1 MNKAVFQGL
10 IFDIDDQPLGAVTIG
25 DEAFY
30 VLDDD
35 GFLRHIPAVD
45 IDRQVW
51 ESITAQ
57 IAGNEDLL
65 SQQAAKMMGQE
76 DIFTVAVIRNQLENK
91 EKQFND
97 LIKTGIPTDALSYL
111 GMMGFKAIVDHHG
124 EVLSIHQP
132 GIAGQDG
139 EE

>member
-1 MNKAVFQGL
+1 MNKALFQGL
-10 IFDIDDQPLGAVTIG
+10 IFDTDDQPLETVVVG

-35 GFLRHIPAVD
+35 GFMRHIPAMDV
-45 IDRQVW
+45 DRQVW
-51 ESITAQ
+51 DVITAH
-57 IAGNEDLL
+57 IDGNEEML

-91 EKQFND
+91 EKQFQD
-97 LIKTGIPTDALSYL
+97 LSKSGIPEDARSYL

-124 EVLSIHQP
+124 EVLNVVQP
-132 GIAGQDG
+132 GIASEDG

>member
-1 MNKAVFQGL
+1 VNKALFQGL
-10 IFDIDDQPLGAVTIG
+10 IFDTDDQPLETVVVG

-35 GFLRHIPAVD
+35 GFLRHIPAMHV
-45 IDRQVW
+45 DRQVW
-51 ESITAQ
+51 DVITAH
-57 IAGNEDLL
+57 IDGNEEIL

-91 EKQFND
+91 EKQFQD
-97 LIKTGIPTDALSYL
+97 LSKSGIPEDARSYL

-124 EVLSIHQP
+124 EVLNVVQP
-132 GIAGQDG
+132 GIVSEDG

>member
-1 MNKAVFQGL
+1 MNKALFQGL
-10 IFDIDDQPLGAVTIG
+10 IFDTDDQPLETVVVG

-35 GFLRHIPAVD
+35 GFLRHIPAMHV
-45 IDRQVW
+45 DRQVW
-51 ESITAQ
+51 DVITAH
-57 IAGNEDLL
+57 IDGNEEML

-91 EKQFND
+91 EKQFQD
-97 LIKTGIPTDALSYL
+97 LSKSGIPEDARSYL

-124 EVLSIHQP
+124 EVLNVVQP
-132 GIAGQDG
+132 GIVSEDG

>member
-1 MNKAVFQGL
+1 VNKALFQGL
-10 IFDIDDQPLGAVTIG
+10 IFDTDDQPLETVVVG

-35 GFLRHIPAVD
+35 CFLRHIPAMHV
-45 IDRQVW
+45 DRQVW
-51 ESITAQ
+51 DVITAH
-57 IAGNEDLL
+57 IDGNEEIL

-91 EKQFND
+91 EKQFQD
-97 LIKTGIPTDALSYL
+97 LSKSGIPEDARSYL

-124 EVLSIHQP
+124 EVLNVVQP
-132 GIAGQDG
+132 GIVSEDG

>member
-1 MNKAVFQGL
+1 MNKALFQGL
-10 IFDIDDQPLGAVTIG
+10 IFDTDDQPLETVVVG

-35 GFLRHIPAVD
+35 GFLRHIPAMHV
-45 IDRQVW
+45 DRQVW
-51 ESITAQ
+51 DVITAH
-57 IAGNEDLL
+57 IDGNEEIL

-91 EKQFND
+91 EKQFQD
-97 LIKTGIPTDALSYL
+97 LSKSGIPEDARSYL

-124 EVLSIHQP
+124 EVLNVVQP
-132 GIAGQDG
+132 GIVSEDG